1 MARRPTRKVTYFEPV
16 APRLARNTIIAL
28 PLEDVDFENRLL
40 IVRQGKGK
48 KDRGYTLKS
57 GSRCLAIGVHLNSLS
72 GAGIPGQKCHFENS
86 LAAIFLTHNFNNKP
100 LALCAKMVKISDW
113 GIGPC
118 PQRTA

>member
-57 GSRCLAIGVHLNSLS
+57 APAVSRSRSTSTPYPEPEFRARNVIL
-72 GAGIPGQKCHFENS
+72 
-86 LAAIFLTHNFNNKP
+86 
-100 LALCAKMVKISDW
+100 KIHW
-113 GIGPC
+113 
-118 PQRTA
+118 RRFF